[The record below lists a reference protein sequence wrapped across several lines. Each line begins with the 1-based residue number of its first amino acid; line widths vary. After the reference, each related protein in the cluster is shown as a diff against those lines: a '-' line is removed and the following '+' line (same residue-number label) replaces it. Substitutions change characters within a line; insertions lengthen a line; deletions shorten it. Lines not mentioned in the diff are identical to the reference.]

1 MNLTCHG
8 NRVLRIQ
15 DGTAHCHTD
24 AQFCK
29 RIYIV
34 WSQTSDGYHRQR
46 DFILP
51 HLLNNL
57 AVTFYT
63 QHRREFLLGS
73 SIAKRTATD
82 IVSPLFMQTANIIKC
97 IGCSSDNEFI
107 TQELTGLIN
116 RHIILAKMYTI
127 YL

>member
-57 AVTFYT
+57 AITFYT

-73 SIAKRTATD
+73 SIAERTATD
-82 IVSPLFMQTANIIKC
+82 IVSPLFMQTTNIIKC

-116 RHIILAKMYTI
+116 RHIILSKMYTI